1 MKQHLDDSEI
11 CKQFAQGG
19 SQAEK
24 AFTIIVGKYGPM
36 LYNQIRAITK
46 NHEHTNDV
54 LQNVFV
60 KVYQNLADFKGD
72 SALYTWMYRI
82 ARNEAL
88 NFIEKE
94 QRRSGV
100 DLDTPI
106 LEIKAGHAVLGHTD
120 SETISKLL
128 QKAIDSLPEKQA
140 VVFQLKYFEDLP
152 YNEISKRLGTS
163 EGALKASFHHAK
175 QKIEKFILN
184 QLNH

>member
-1 MKQHLDDSEI
+1 MRKHLDDSEI
-11 CKQFAQGG
+11 CQQFAQGG
-19 SQAEK
+19 PQAEK
-24 AFTIIVGKYGPM
+24 AFTILVSDYGPL

-88 NFIEKE
+88 NFVDKEK
-94 QRRSGV
+94 RRSGV

-106 LEIKAGHAVLGHTD
+106 LEIKAGRAVLDQTD
-120 SETISKLL
+120 SETISNLL
-128 QKAIDSLPEKQA
+128 QEAINTLPEKQA
-140 VVFQLKYFEDLP
+140 IVFQLKYFEDLP
-152 YNEISKRLGTS
+152 YHEISKKLGTS